1 MSSALVVLLL
11 TAAVLSAADYP
22 TAEISNDVVV
32 AKFYVPDVNNGYYR
46 GTRFDWAGVVYS
58 LTYSSHE
65 YFGEWQKSDD
75 VFLHDHITGPVE
87 EYTTADQGLG
97 YAEAPVGGS
106 FVRIGI
112 GELKKPEEPAFN
124 RFGKYEVT
132 NHGEWYI
139 EKGKN
144 WIEFIHELVATESG
158 YGYRLTKRMT
168 LTPGKPELLI
178 DHTLTNLGN
187 KRIETTVYNHNFF
200 VIDGQPTG
208 PDFSV
213 EFPFAIAADRD
224 LKGWAK
230 TDGAE
235 LVYTQPIP
243 AGDNIIALL
252 SGYGDSAADHAFT
265 IENRKVKAGVRLTG
279 DKPLSRLL
287 FWSPSTTLCPEPYI
301 DIQVGVGE
309 SDRWTLKYQFYTT
322 P

>member
-1 MSSALVVLLL
+1 MRSVLVLLL
-11 TAAVLSAADYP
+11 LAISALSAADYP
-22 TAEISNDVVV
+22 SAEISNDVIT
-32 AKFYVPDVNNGYYR
+32 AKFYVPDADNGYYR
-46 GTRFDWAGVVYS
+46 GTRFDWSGVIYS
-58 LTYSSHE
+58 LTYQGHE
-65 YFGEWQKSDD
+65 YFGEWQESDD

-87 EYTTADQGLG
+87 EYTTNDQALG
-97 YAEAPVGGS
+97 YSEALAGGT

-112 GELKKPEEPAFN
+112 GELRRPDNKAFE
-124 RFGKYEVT
+124 RFKKYEIT
-132 NHGEWYI
+132 DNGEWYI

-144 WIEFIHELVATESG
+144 WIEFIHELIASESG
-158 YGYRLTKRMT
+158 YGYRLTKRIT
-168 LTPGKPELLI
+168 LTPGKPELII
-178 DHTLTNLGN
+178 DHTLTNLGD
-187 KRIETTVYNHNFF
+187 KRIETNVYNHNFF

-213 EFPFAIAADRD
+213 EFPFAISADRD

-230 TDGAE
+230 TDGE
-235 LVYTQPIP
+235 QLVYTQPIP
-243 AGDNIIALL
+243 EGDNIIALL

-301 DIQVGVGE
+301 TIQAGVGE
-309 SDRWTLKYQFYTT
+309 SDRWTLRYQFYTI